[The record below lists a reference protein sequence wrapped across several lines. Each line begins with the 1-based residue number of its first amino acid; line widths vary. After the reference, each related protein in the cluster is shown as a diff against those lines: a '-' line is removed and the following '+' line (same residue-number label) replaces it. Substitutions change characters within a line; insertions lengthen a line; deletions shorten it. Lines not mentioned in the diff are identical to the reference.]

1 MHQWRLLVTD
11 QSEFSG
17 LRHTCTV
24 CCAPIQPARLIT
36 VCSPVPN
43 VSQQPHGW
51 ASPQL
56 GGTLALPVDSRPLS
70 ILLTAVARS
79 SSFGV
84 RGAHLY
90 EGFFRVHLR
99 LFHVKQPGM
108 CPFCRESVA
117 CGRQVG
123 TYSTRIQRFM

>member
-1 MHQWRLLVTD
+1 MAAPRDGPKRV
-11 QSEFSG
+11 
-17 LRHTCTV
+17 LR
-24 CCAPIQPARLIT
+24 APPYVHGVLCSNPAGAPDDP

-56 GGTLALPVDSRPLS
+56 GGTLALPVDSRALS

-99 LFHVKQPGM
+99 LFHVKQPLM